1 MGVDTWGVMMRRLA
15 WVVVLGA
22 WSLSTGCGGGA
33 APERAA
39 SSTTAAPSA
48 TAAEETTTTVVV
60 PFGPLEG
67 IPLVEIDAADLP
79 EAPAGYIDEDI
90 ALLAAQ
96 AVTIATRGIGREVW
110 TATPEDALDRLLAGL
125 PPETLGTL
133 EASLVE
139 QFGKVTTW
147 ALADRFH
154 PDDLPIGPPRV
165 FARGWSAE
173 LNDAG
178 DGTSFLVLELRL
190 SLAYAFE
197 PEIEPR
203 VALVQRSVRVASFGP
218 RDPANWPSVGGRTRA
233 DAIDRCAL
241 IVDGL
246 LRPASVTATNIEH
259 FMETIDPSSQQWG
272 LAPDGSES
280 SAVPAEGEC

>member
-1 MGVDTWGVMMRRLA
+1 MRRTA

-22 WSLSTGCGGGA
+22 WSLSTGCGGGD

-39 SSTTAAPSA
+39 TSTTAAA
-48 TAAEETTTTVVV
+48 GTTTTAAAETTTTAVM

-67 IPLVEIDAADLP
+67 LPLVEIDATDLP
-79 EAPAGYIDEDI
+79 EAPAGYVDEDI
-90 ALLAAQ
+90 AVLAAQ
-96 AVTIATRGIGREVW
+96 AVTIATRGIDTEVW

-125 PPETLGTL
+125 PSETVGGL
-133 EASLVE
+133 EAALVE
-139 QFGKVTTW
+139 QFGQVTTW
-147 ALADRFH
+147 ALADRFP

-173 LNDAG
+173 LTDAG
-178 DGTSFLVLELRL
+178 DGRSFLGLELRL

-197 PEIEPR
+197 PETEPR

-218 RDPANWPSVGGRTRA
+218 RDPANWPSVGGMTRA

-241 IVDGL
+241 LVDGL
-246 LRPASVTATNIEH
+246 LRPASDTATNIEH
-259 FMETIDPSSQQWG
+259 FLETIDPSSPEWALG
-272 LAPDGSES
+272 PDGSES
-280 SAVPAEGEC
+280 PAVPAEGEC